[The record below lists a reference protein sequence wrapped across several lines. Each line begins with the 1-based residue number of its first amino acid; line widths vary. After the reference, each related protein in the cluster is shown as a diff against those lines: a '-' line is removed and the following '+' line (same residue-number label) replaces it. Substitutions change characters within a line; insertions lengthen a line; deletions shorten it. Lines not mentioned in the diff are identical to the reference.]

1 MCIYIKLYKKSIVS
15 EKDIITIKDLA
26 EVMAPSQKVIHKVQ
40 KLVVLQIKEA
50 KTANYLI
57 TITDILKIVQHA
69 YPEEQIMPLGEVD
82 AVLQYSPTKPKH
94 NKIVEF
100 FKILIVAAII
110 FAGSTVAIMAYQI
123 DTAFERTLST
133 LNKIFTGYID
143 PDPLW
148 ITIPYSI
155 GMPIGVMLFF
165 NHIGTKRFSDDP
177 TPIEIEIE
185 KYEDSL
191 ESTILDDLTNKR
203 RNGEGDK

>member
-1 MCIYIKLYKKSIVS
+1 MLGSKKIPVPN
-15 EKDIITIKDLA
+15 I
-26 EVMAPSQKVIHKVQ
+26 
-40 KLVVLQIKEA
+40 
-50 KTANYLI
+50 
-57 TITDILKIVQHA
+57 
-69 YPEEQIMPLGEVD
+69 
-82 AVLQYSPTKPKH
+82 
-94 NKIVEF
+94 
-100 FKILIVAAII
+100 
-110 FAGSTVAIMAYQI
+110 
-123 DTAFERTLST
+123 ST